1 MSLLLDALKKSGDNQ
16 QKGTGLSDLT
26 LEDAPPARAT
36 AAPASPAPA
45 SASRAAGETLFAA
58 KKKKAPTTMRWKLG
72 LVPTTFLICSVL
84 GSGYGYYV
92 WLELQPPSQPRVAQR
107 TAPPPPPP
115 VAQPIAVAAAPAV
128 PLVPLMPTPVEE
140 KIAPSTEHQSAL
152 PDEDFDTP
160 RSKAK
165 AVKPRKEDAD
175 GYPMPAASP
184 PRSKSAG
191 AGVTIRRQVEA
202 DTVTPALL
210 DAYQAYQRGDYV
222 TAAQGY
228 RQVLGKDTLNRD
240 ALLGMA
246 ATSQQQGQDE
256 AAQHYYRQLLVL
268 DPRDPIAQ
276 AALLAY
282 APDDSGNSES
292 RLKQLLAEQPRS
304 GALHFALG
312 NVYAEQSNWSEA
324 QQAYFNAQTLEPN
337 NAQFVFNLAVSL
349 DHLGQGKLASQYYQ
363 QALQLD
369 ASGKSG
375 FDRTQA
381 EQRLNELTSSR

>member
-26 LEDAPPARAT
+26 LEDAPQSRTTAT
-36 AAPASPAPA
+36 SASPAPA

-72 LVPTTFLICSVL
+72 LVPTTFLICSIL

-92 WLELQPPSQPRVAQR
+92 WLELQPPSQLRVVQH
-107 TAPPPPPP
+107 TAPPPPPPP
-115 VAQPIAVAAAPAV
+115 VAQPISVAAV

-140 KIAPSTEHQSAL
+140 KIAPSTEHQAIL
-152 PDEDFDTP
+152 PDDDFD
-160 RSKAK
+160 A
-165 AVKPRKEDAD
+165 PRKEDNT
-175 GYPMPAASP
+175 GYQTPARSKVKDTK
-184 PRSKSAG
+184 PRSKPAG
-191 AGVTIRRQVEA
+191 SGVTIQRQVET

-228 RQVLGKDTLNRD
+228 RQILSKDALNRD

-256 AAQHYYRQLLVL
+256 SAQRYYRQLLLL
-268 DPRDPIAQ
+268 DPRDPIAN
-276 AALLAY
+276 AALAAY
-282 APDDSGNSES
+282 FPDDSGNSES
-292 RLKQLLAEQPRS
+292 RLKQMLAEQPRS
-304 GALHFALG
+304 GVLHFALG

-349 DHLGQGKLASQYYQ
+349 DHLGQSKLASQYYQ

-375 FDRTQA
+375 FDRAQA
-381 EQRLNELTSSR
+381 QQRLDELTTAR

>member
-16 QKGTGLSDLT
+16 QKGTGLSSLAM
-26 LEDAPPARAT
+26 EDAPPARA

-45 SASRAAGETLFAA
+45 PVSASRAAGETLFAA

-92 WLELQPPSQPRVAQR
+92 WLEMQPPSQPRVAQR
-107 TAPPPPPP
+107 AAPPPPSPPP
-115 VAQPIAVAAAPAV
+115 VAQPIVVAAAPVV
-128 PLVPLMPTPVEE
+128 PLVPLMPTTVET
-140 KIAPSTEHQSAL
+140 KIASSTEHQAAL

-160 RSKAK
+160 RSKART
-165 AVKPRKEDAD
+165 VKPRREGTE
-175 GYPMPAASP
+175 GYPS
-184 PRSKSAG
+184 RSKP
-191 AGVTIRRQVEA
+191 AGVTIQRQVEA

-228 RQVLGKDTLNRD
+228 RQVLGKDALNRD

-256 AAQHYYRQLLVL
+256 AAQRYYRQLLVL
-268 DPRDPIAQ
+268 DPRDPIAH
-276 AALLAY
+276 AALAAY
-282 APDDSGNSES
+282 FPDDSGNSES

-375 FDRTQA
+375 FDRAQA
-381 EQRLNELTSSR
+381 QQRLDELTTAR

>member
-1 MSLLLDALKKSGDNQ
+1 MSLLLEALKKSGDTQ

-26 LEDAPPARAT
+26 LEDAPQART
-36 AAPASPAPA
+36 ASASPAPAPAA

-84 GSGYGYYV
+84 GAGYGFYV
-92 WLELQPPSQPRVAQR
+92 WLQLQPPSQPRVAQR

-115 VAQPIAVAAAPAV
+115 PAAQPIAVAAAPVV

-140 KIAPSTEHQSAL
+140 KIAAPSTEHQAAL

-160 RSKAK
+160 RKART
-165 AVKPRKEDAD
+165 VKPRKEDAEES
-175 GYPMPAASP
+175 PA
-184 PRSKSAG
+184 RSRPAG
-191 AGVTIRRQVEA
+191 TGVTIRRQMEA

-228 RQVLGKDTLNRD
+228 RQVLGKDALNRD

-256 AAQHYYRQLLVL
+256 AAQRYYRQLLLL
-268 DPRDPIAQ
+268 DPRDPIAN

-282 APDDSGNSES
+282 APDDSSNSES
-292 RLKQLLAEQPRS
+292 RLKQMLAEQPRS

-375 FDRTQA
+375 FDRAQA
-381 EQRLNELTSSR
+381 QQRLDELTAAK

>member
-1 MSLLLDALKKSGDNQ
+1 MSLLLDALKKSGDNH

-26 LEDAPPARAT
+26 LEDAPQARTSSASPA
-36 AAPASPAPA
+36 PAPA

-58 KKKKAPTTMRWKLG
+58 KKKKAPTAMRWKLG

-84 GSGYGYYV
+84 GAGYGYYV
-92 WLELQPPSQPRVAQR
+92 WLELQPPSQPPVAQR

-115 VAQPIAVAAAPAV
+115 VAQPIAVAAAPVV
-128 PLVPLMPTPVEE
+128 PLVPLMPTSVEE
-140 KIAPSTEHQSAL
+140 KIAPSTEHQAAL

-165 AVKPRKEDAD
+165 AVKPRKEDTE
-175 GYPMPAASP
+175 GYPS
-184 PRSKSAG
+184 RSKPAG
-191 AGVTIRRQVEA
+191 AGVSIRRQVET

-228 RQVLGKDTLNRD
+228 RQVLSKDALNRD

-256 AAQHYYRQLLVL
+256 AAQRYYRQLLVL
-268 DPRDPIAQ
+268 DPRDPIAH
-276 AALLAY
+276 AVLLAY
-282 APDDSGNSES
+282 APDDSGSSES
-292 RLKQLLAEQPRS
+292 RLKQMLSEQPRS

-375 FDRTQA
+375 FDRAQA
-381 EQRLNELTSSR
+381 QQRLDELTTAR